1 MKRNWTKGLLG
12 LIGALALALPLT
24 MGQTTHAADTDTT
37 TPDPNVQTVILT
49 KYGFSSAPAVTDHQT
64 DQTPTDAHNGWA
76 KDGTPLAGVK
86 FAVYDVTSQYWA
98 DPTNYKGTAVTPEMT
113 PVKNGT
119 GTTNADGQI
128 TFTDLPTTSGDHNA
142 VYLFHEVQARTGY
155 DDQSSKDFWISLPAA
170 AAGDNNVYV
179 YPKNTQKT
187 TYWHKFTKKDSHT
200 GLALNG
206 AQFNITNADGKYL
219 AVSDEDG
226 TLQTEL
232 TGWTNTE
239 EKNFKLNWTTK
250 DQATTFISGDDKAS
264 GEHGIFGLNGFTDQ
278 NADYTAIEIKAPAG
292 YTEKEDPTPFTAD
305 NKTSDILDAPRGLLP
320 HTGGTGILMILAV
333 GAALLALAFV
343 GIKKRQ
349 NRA

>member
-1 MKRNWTKGLLG
+1 MKRNWTKGFLG

-24 MGQTTHAADTDTT
+24 MGQTAHADTTPTT
-37 TPDPNVQTVILT
+37 TPTTDPATQTVILT
-49 KYGFSSAPAVTDHQT
+49 KYGFTNAPDATDHQT

-98 DPTNYKGTAVTPEMT
+98 DPTNYKGTTDTSNMT
-113 PVKNGT
+113 PVAN
-119 GTTNADGQI
+119 GTTNKDGQI
-128 TFTDLPTTSGDHNA
+128 TFKDLLTTSGDHNA

-239 EKNFKLNWTTK
+239 EKNFKLNWTTE
-250 DQATTFISGDDKAS
+250 DQATTFISDKD
-264 GEHGIFGLNGFTDQ
+264 GIFGLNGFTDQ
-278 NADYTAIEIKAPAG
+278 STKYNAIEIKAPDG

-320 HTGGTGILMILAV
+320 HTGGTGILMILTV

>member
-37 TPDPNVQTVILT
+37 TPDPSAQTVILT

-98 DPTNYKGTAVTPEMT
+98 DPTNYNGTTDTSNMT
-113 PVKNGT
+113 PVAN
-119 GTTNADGQI
+119 GTTNTNGQI
-128 TFTDLPTTSGDHNA
+128 TFKDLLTTSGDHNA

-155 DDQSSKDFWISLPAA
+155 DDQSSKDFWISLPAT
-170 AAGDNNVYV
+170 AAGDGNVYV
-179 YPKNTQKT
+179 YPKNTQKA

-200 GLALNG
+200 EKVLGG
-206 AQFNITNADGKYL
+206 AQFHITNTDGKYL
-219 AVSDEDG
+219 AVSDADG
-226 TLQTEL
+226 TLQTAL
-232 TGWTNTE
+232 TGYTDTE
-239 EKNFKLNWTTK
+239 ANNFKLNWTTK
-250 DQATTFISGDDKAS
+250 DQATTFISGDD
-264 GEHGIFGLNGFTDQ
+264 GIFGLNGFTDQ
-278 NADYTAIEIKAPAG
+278 SALEIKAPDG